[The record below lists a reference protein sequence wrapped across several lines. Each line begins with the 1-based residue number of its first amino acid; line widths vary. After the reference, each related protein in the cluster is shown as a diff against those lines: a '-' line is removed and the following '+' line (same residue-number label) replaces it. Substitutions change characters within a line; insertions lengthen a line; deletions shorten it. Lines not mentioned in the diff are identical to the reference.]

1 MLVLEILVSLYQT
14 SKNSCCRCCPVNYLR
29 AGELRNSRFTI
40 DHSRL
45 YLQQMSLL
53 NVSGVSKKLDEN
65 FLLKNINFIQEPSQ
79 RIAIAGST
87 GSGKT
92 TLLKIIAGLI
102 QADEGAVTFEGQKVK
117 GPVERLLPG
126 NPKIAYLSQH
136 FELRNNYRVEEILQM
151 ANKLPGADAEIIY
164 QVCRIEHLLKR
175 WSDELSGGERQRI
188 SFAKALVTSPK
199 LLLLDEPFS
208 NLDAF
213 HRSIL
218 KSVISD
224 VEERLETSCILV
236 SHDPVDLLSWAD
248 EILVISQGKIIQRG
262 TPEEVYQFP
271 VNQYAAALFGRY
283 NTVSPELVQLFPCL
297 ENDTRRFIRPENFKI
312 GLDNNGVKGEI
323 AAVRF
328 MGGFYEVEVNI
339 PAFKLIV
346 TTDIFLKKGE
356 VVSVSPAQADS

>member
-1 MLVLEILVSLYQT
+1 
-14 SKNSCCRCCPVNYLR
+14 
-29 AGELRNSRFTI
+29 
-40 DHSRL
+40 
-45 YLQQMSLL
+45 MSLL
-53 NVSGVSKKLDEN
+53 NVSGVSKKLGEN
-65 FLLKNINFIQEPSQ
+65 FLLKNINFIQKPSQ

-102 QADEGAVTFEGQKVK
+102 QADEGQVIFQGEKVK
-117 GPVERLLPG
+117 GPLEKLLPG
-126 NPKIAYLSQH
+126 HPKIANLSQH
-136 FELRNNYRVEEILQM
+136 FELRNNYRVEELLQM
-151 ANKLPGADAEIIY
+151 ANKLSEADADIIY

-218 KSVISD
+218 KSVIND
-224 VEERLETSCILV
+224 VEERLDTSCILV

-248 EILVISQGKIIQRG
+248 EIVVINQGKIIQRG

-271 VNQYAAALFGRY
+271 VNEYAAALFGRY
-283 NTVSPELVQLFPCL
+283 NVVSSELVQLFPSL
-297 ENDTRRFIRPENFKI
+297 ENDTRRFIRPGNFKI
-312 GLDNNGVKGEI
+312 GLDENGAKGQI
-323 AAVRF
+323 ASVSF
-328 MGGFYEVEVNI
+328 MGGFYEAEINI
-339 PAFKLIV
+339 STFKLIV
-346 TTDIFLKKGE
+346 NANTFFKKGD
-356 VVSVSPAQADS
+356 VVSLSLEEDNS